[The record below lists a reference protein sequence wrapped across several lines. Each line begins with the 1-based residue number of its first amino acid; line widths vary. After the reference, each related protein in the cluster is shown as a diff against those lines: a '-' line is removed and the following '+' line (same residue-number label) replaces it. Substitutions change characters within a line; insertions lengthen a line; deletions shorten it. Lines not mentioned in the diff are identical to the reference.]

1 MDIDHPELV
10 KFSNEKGRIC
20 ADSLLQAYNTAKQ
33 FIEHWDNLST
43 AMPNLP
49 DEIADGSQSSMGMSA
64 NGRKSITEKYF
75 TIICPKCLILFLI
88 SLIDSLRLFP
98 LEQFSFLILQ
108 FVLISFSKP

>member
-33 FIEHWDNLST
+33 FIEHWNNLST

-49 DEIADGSQSSMGMSA
+49 DEIADGSQSSMANSA
-64 NGRKSITEKYF
+64 DGRKSITGEKYNQF
-75 TIICPKCLILFLI
+75 KTSCESII
-88 SLIDSLRLFP
+88 SLMESNDNEIKTLLLTIAVNGQARF
-98 LEQFSFLILQ
+98 
-108 FVLISFSKP
+108 

>member
-33 FIEHWDNLST
+33 FIEHWNNLST

-49 DEIADGSQSSMGMSA
+49 DEIADGSQSSMGISA
-64 NGRKSITEKYF
+64 DGRKSITGEKYHQF
-75 TIICPKCLILFLI
+75 KTSCESIITLVESNDNEIKTLLLTIAVNGQARF
-88 SLIDSLRLFP
+88 
-98 LEQFSFLILQ
+98 
-108 FVLISFSKP
+108 